1 MNLCELRGFVGDEP
15 LGKRE
20 SGIQLVGSPL
30 LRGANIRLPG
40 TFAMMLL
47 ASSLFKLME
56 VLSILFIFGVGSTLL
71 LLAIVFA
78 LDRRQTRDTIVRNY
92 PVIGHMRHVLSK
104 LDEFLRQ
111 YFFAMDRDELPFNRA
126 ERNWVESSSKN
137 ADPTIAFGSIKYI
150 REVGTPIFVNCPY
163 PTLEAL
169 TNCRCRDR
177 GSRLGKRGRR

>member
-1 MNLCELRGFVGDEP
+1 
-15 LGKRE
+15 
-20 SGIQLVGSPL
+20 
-30 LRGANIRLPG
+30 
-40 TFAMMLL
+40 
-47 ASSLFKLME
+47 ME
-56 VLSILFIFGVGSTLL
+56 VLSILFIFGMGSTLL

-78 LDRRQTRDTIVRNY
+78 LDRRQTRDAIVRNY
-92 PVIGHMRHVLSK
+92 PVIGDMRHVLSK
-104 LDEFLRQ
+104 LGEFLRQ